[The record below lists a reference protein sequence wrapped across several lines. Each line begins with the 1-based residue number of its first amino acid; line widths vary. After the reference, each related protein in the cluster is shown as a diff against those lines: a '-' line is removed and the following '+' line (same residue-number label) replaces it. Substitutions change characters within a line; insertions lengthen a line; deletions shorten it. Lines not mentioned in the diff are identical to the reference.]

1 MLGKRQRAR
10 GEARGKERSK
20 ARGNARGNIQEARC
34 NKERRLGVVGNCID
48 SGLRLFRSYDIPK
61 LKDELVRL
69 HKFGRAGRRA
79 GGQAGGQAGGRA
91 GGLLPMPGT
100 RILVAEWTLSFHYG
114 DELFVNYISFP
125 QNCYIHELSIGML

>member
-69 HKFGRAGRRA
+69 HKCW
-79 GGQAGGQAGGRA
+79 
-91 GGLLPMPGT
+91 L
-100 RILVAEWTLSFHYG
+100 
-114 DELFVNYISFP
+114 ELFRVL
-125 QNCYIHELSIGML
+125 CKELYKHGKPINHS